1 MGVFHAMGDTA
12 AEARLRLHFE
22 LHVYASLLARGKRE
36 MAERYLGHSPLL
48 AEAPDAVQ
56 RITRT

>member
-1 MGVFHAMGDTA
+1 
-12 AEARLRLHFE
+12 
-22 LHVYASLLARGKRE
+22 